1 MKAALVSEYR
11 KLVTT
16 RMWWILLIAMAGYM
30 GFLGAVMAWS
40 ITSAPVDP
48 ADPANPISAV
58 TPELIRS
65 SVYSTAVTFG
75 YVFPVIIGAMS
86 VTGEFRHKTI
96 TPTFLA
102 SPNRLHVLWA
112 KLGASVPIGA
122 FYGLAGTLS
131 TAVAGAG
138 VLALTGNPT
147 LLGDPETW
155 AVLGRSVLALTLWAP
170 VGVALGSIITNQVVA
185 IIVVLVYTQFLEAIL
200 RLGLTSIGD
209 VGATISTYLPG
220 AASEAIAGGSIY
232 TSIGI
237 GELLPWGAGVVV
249 LAGYAL
255 VCTLVGASTTW
266 RKDVA

>member
-1 MKAALVSEYR
+1 MKASLISEYR
-11 KLVTT
+11 KLITT

-30 GFLGAVMAWS
+30 AFLGAVMAWS

-48 ADPANPISAV
+48 SSPLPPV
-58 TPELIRS
+58 TPELILS
-65 SVYSTAVTFG
+65 SVYSTAATFG
-75 YVFPVIIGAMS
+75 YVFPVIIGALS

-102 SPNRLHVLWA
+102 EPNRLRVLWA

-131 TAVAGAG
+131 TAAAGAA
-138 VLALTGNPT
+138 VLAVTGHPT
-147 LLGDPETW
+147 LLGDGETW
-155 AVLGRSVLALTLWAP
+155 AALGRSVLALTLWAP
-170 VGVALGSIITNQVVA
+170 VGVALGALIINQVVA

-209 VGATISTYLPG
+209 AGATISTYLPG

-237 GELLPWGAGVVV
+237 GELLPWGAGVAV
-249 LAGYAL
+249 LAGYAV
-255 VCTLVGASTTW
+255 VCSMIAALTTL
-266 RKDVA
+266 RRDVA